1 MYRVCTHTE
10 IHRERVWFCPYPA
23 LVRTVLTNKNRW
35 PHSAEG
41 GNRGTGGLSDL
52 LLVMRRVLAPGTGSR
67 GEVPAFRRNPL
78 VLLVVQFPASHVAQ
92 GQDTGAEVAVER
104 GGKVQNPEPP
114 ARHWTNGQI
123 WSQNS
128 ASQKDSQR
136 ATGIPIL
143 EPAVLPHVAWRG
155 RRRDPMRVMAPAL
168 AKNATG
174 ASLQNTH
181 YKTPSSS
188 PASRLPLRRWDIP
201 SSLPQWSRNKSRDHR
216 SWSLRRKKGS
226 DFQPALK
233 TPG

>member
-1 MYRVCTHTE
+1 MTCSWSCAESWPQAPVLEGKSRLSE
-10 IHRERVWFCPYPA
+10 GILLSSLSFSSRPLMWPKA
-23 LVRTVLTNKNRW
+23 RTQEQKW
-35 PHSAEG
+35 PWSEEAK
-41 GNRGTGGLSDL
+41 
-52 LLVMRRVLAPGTGSR
+52 SR
-67 GEVPAFRRNPL
+67 IQNLQP
-78 VLLVVQFPASHVAQ
+78 
-92 GQDTGAEVAVER
+92 DTG
-104 GGKVQNPEPP
+104 P
-114 ARHWTNGQI
+114 TGQI

-128 ASQKDSQR
+128 ASHKDSQR

-155 RRRDPMRVMAPAL
+155 RGRDPMRVMAPAL